1 MLNKVLKWQK
11 LRFVIIGICNAI
23 ISFSVL
29 NIVFYKIHLSKIVAS
44 LIATTCALVFS
55 FFLNRLFVFKDKS
68 RKARKQI
75 PAFIVVTISG
85 SIVVLNLVYI
95 LSLRILKGNE
105 HYLINSVD
113 SILGIR
119 LSNNFI
125 DINLSTLIGA
135 IVALF
140 WNYNGYRLFV
150 FKKVDNDAT
159 KEIKIT
165 V

>member
-1 MLNKVLKWQK
+1 
-11 LRFVIIGICNAI
+11 
-23 ISFSVL
+23 
-29 NIVFYKIHLSKIVAS
+29 
-44 LIATTCALVFS
+44 
-55 FFLNRLFVFKDKS
+55 VFKDKS